1 MYMRSKSPEMMEKIS
16 NYIGDYYRKHHS
28 TPTTREIASA
38 MGMGSTSGYNYL
50 VAMDKRG
57 MITYKNG
64 VISGLPEM
72 EKTKTGFFSAPLV
85 GSIRCGDPETE
96 EEQVEMYISLP
107 EAIFG
112 KGEFYLLRAEGDSMV
127 DSGISNGDLVLIRKQ
142 SECIPG
148 DIVVALDENNENTL
162 KIYGGIDPES
172 QKAVLKYSNKA
183 VYPNKRILVNKLV
196 LQGVAKH
203 VIRAL

>member
-1 MYMRSKSPEMMEKIS
+1 MRSKSPEMMEKIS

-38 MGMGSTSGYNYL
+38 MGMGNTSGYNYL

-72 EKTKTGFFSAPLV
+72 EKTKIGFFSAPLV

-196 LQGVAKH
+196 LQGVANH

>member
-1 MYMRSKSPEMMEKIS
+1 MRSKSPEMMEKIS

-57 MITYKNG
+57 MLTYKNG

>member
-1 MYMRSKSPEMMEKIS
+1 MRSKSPEMMEKIS
-16 NYIGDYYRKHHS
+16 KYIGDYYREHHS

-50 VAMDKRG
+50 VAMDKCG
-57 MITYKNG
+57 MITYENG

-72 EKTKTGFFSAPLV
+72 KKTKTGFFSAPLV
-85 GSIRCGDPETE
+85 GSVRCGDPEKE
-96 EEQVEMYISLP
+96 EEQVEMYVSLP

-112 KGEFYLLRAEGDSMV
+112 KGEFYLLRAAGDSMV
-127 DSGISNGDLVLIRKQ
+127 DSGITDGDLVLIRKQ
-142 SECIPG
+142 SDCVPG

-162 KIYGGIDPES
+162 KIYGGIDSES
-172 QKAVLKYSNKA
+172 QKAILKYSNKTR
-183 VYPNKRILVNKLV
+183 YPNKRILVNQLV

-203 VIRAL
+203 VIHAL

>member
-1 MYMRSKSPEMMEKIS
+1 MRSKSPEMMEKIS

-72 EKTKTGFFSAPLV
+72 EKTKTDFFSAPLV

-172 QKAVLKYSNKA
+172 QMAILKYSNKI

>member
-1 MYMRSKSPEMMEKIS
+1 MRGTNPEITEKIS
-16 NYIGDYYRKHHS
+16 KYIGDYYRQHHS
-28 TPTTREIASA
+28 TPTTREVAAAVGLSNSGGYYYLAS
-38 MGMGSTSGYNYL
+38 MNKQGL
-50 VAMDKRG
+50 
-57 MITYKNG
+57 ITYQNG
-64 VISGLPEM
+64 KISGLPAIS
-72 EKTKTGFFSAPLV
+72 KTETNFFSAPLV
-85 GSIRCGDPETE
+85 GSIRCGDPENE

-112 KGEFYLLRAEGDSMV
+112 KGEFYLLRAAGDSMV

-142 SECIPG
+142 TECIPG

-162 KIYGGIDPES
+162 KVYGGIDPES
-172 QKAVLKYSNKA
+172 QKAILKYSNEA
-183 VYPNKRILVNKLV
+183 VYPGKRILVNKLV

>member
-1 MYMRSKSPEMMEKIS
+1 MRSKSPEMMEKIS